1 MIRRGEVYKTLVE
14 TESQK
19 QALVLVV
26 SYNANNR
33 SKLPTVHVLAVVPQ
47 QQDEATELEVTF
59 ELEGA
64 RFSVTP
70 LTLTGIPKKDLSEGP
85 VKPLEASLM
94 RQVDAL
100 IARYLALSPTAPK
113 AS

>member
-1 MIRRGEVYKTLVE
+1 MIRRGEVYNTLVE
-14 TESQK
+14 TASQQ

-33 SKLPTVHVLAVVPQ
+33 SKLPTVHVLAVVPR
-47 QQDEATELEVTF
+47 QQDEATELDVTF
-59 ELEGA
+59 ELAGA
-64 RFSVTP
+64 SFSVTP
-70 LTLTGIPKKDLSEGP
+70 RTLAGMPKKDLAEGP
-85 VKPLEASLM
+85 VKVLEASLM

-100 IARYLALSPTAPK
+100 IARYLALSPAAPK

>member
-14 TESQK
+14 TKSQK

-47 QQDEATELEVTF
+47 QQDEATELEVIF
-59 ELEGA
+59 ELDDT
-64 RFSVTP
+64 RFTVTP
-70 LTLTGIPKKDLSEGP
+70 ETLTAMPKKDLPEAP
-85 VKPLEASLM
+85 VRLLETSLM
-94 RQVDAL
+94 RQVDVL
-100 IARYLALSPTAPK
+100 IARYLALSPAAPK